1 MRFRLLERGMRLR
14 HLAGL
19 RRAEA
24 PARRARAPQR
34 DDRGDGGAAA
44 SAAANPRLAEARAAW
59 TRATLGAVASV
70 VAGGP
75 RSADPAAVI
84 DALHAA
90 QRASLP
96 GRSRERVLETTT
108 ALLRSARGAGAPEL
122 AAALTWHLGENVNFA
137 CGEYAWTAEAR
148 CTASARVRAGT
159 DTKRLGVGVGDDTG
173 SECFSAEKEGGEGAA
188 ATAAGRAPALAAAV
202 ASLARAR

>member
-1 MRFRLLERGMRLR
+1 M
-14 HLAGL
+14 
-19 RRAEA
+19 
-24 PARRARAPQR
+24 
-34 DDRGDGGAAA
+34 
-44 SAAANPRLAEARAAW
+44 
-59 TRATLGAVASV
+59 
-70 VAGGP
+70 
-75 RSADPAAVI
+75 I

-96 GRSRERVLETTT
+96 GRSRERVLETTA

-173 SECFSAEKEGGEGAA
+173 SECFSAEKEGWGAA
-188 ATAAGRAPALAAAV
+188 ATARGARRRSPPRWPAWRAP
-202 ASLARAR
+202 R